1 LSQDFITRFFGSR
14 DADRQ
19 RLDSLMLDL
28 LNESIPA
35 LRRFLGVA
43 LPRIS
48 ADWWNACVVRNLT
61 EQQARVVEQKGVK
74 SLDGLDLA
82 ALLRVFDANHFE
94 ISNTTPIPRET
105 RNWLKELQQVRNRW
119 AHHTGGEERPD
130 DLFRDLDTLDRFL
143 GVIGGEASLIA
154 TVQGRKSTV
163 WSGVAKPPSSTPTP
177 PTPAL
182 AATEFQQ
189 TQMVRLKSSPTKS
202 GPVLRVLPSKP
213 QNRYEVFLDG
223 RAQLFYADQ
232 LEPIEPTEDVTLVPL
247 TEFRARLTA
256 QFLQHPGITT
266 LYSLHAA
273 RVDYVPYQFRPV
285 IKFIRSDRPRLL
297 IADEV
302 GVGKTIEAGLILRE
316 LQARKDVKSVLVL
329 CPKALVTDRKW
340 ERDLRRFDERFTQLD
355 SKTLRYCIDETH
367 LEGEWPQNH
376 AKTILS
382 FSSFNDE
389 TLFGNAKKLGL
400 LKLDPPPRFD
410 LVIVDEAHHLRN
422 AETFVHKVVRYF
434 IDNADAVLFLT
445 ATPIQLASDDLFVL
459 LNLLRPDVI
468 IDRETFR
475 LMTEP
480 NPAINRAVHA
490 ARAAQSDWQTEAATA
505 LREASNTSLGKL
517 VLEPSPDFKAVLADI
532 EGQTL
537 DLAQRVSMIN
547 RIEELH
553 TLARFINRTRRR
565 DIGEFTSRK
574 PETVEV
580 DFTPPQRQLHN
591 ALMDAQRSLL
601 QQVHGNTN
609 LNFMMTTIR
618 RQAASCLHALAPS
631 LRDMLLGRLDTIE
644 GEDNDAEASDISR
657 PDATKLRPMIE
668 AVLAQAEQ
676 LPVDDAK
683 LDALIKIV
691 RDKEK
696 LPNNKILLF
705 ATFRHTLNYLH
716 EHLKVHRVRCGMM
729 LGATPDEER
738 VELRRRFSLPREDD
752 HAIDVLL
759 SSEVGCEG
767 LDYQFCDCLVNYDLH
782 WNPMRIEQRIGRID
796 RYGQKSETVAIYN
809 LITPGTVDADIYERC
824 LVRIGVF
831 RRALG
836 GSEEILGEITREI
849 HSVAENLSLTPEQ
862 RQIRLQ
868 QLADNQIRQ
877 IQEEEAV
884 EEKQRELFG
893 IRPPSTEEEAADQ
906 ASSNFWVNPA
916 AMLNLVEEYLRQ
928 RCGVGEYILGEKPL
942 KTLRVS
948 EQGRRL
954 LLEDFQNSQS
964 KGSVMGREWS
974 EWLKGSNQH
983 LSITVDPTT
992 AKENPKAVLI
1002 TPVHP
1007 LAQQAGRALVSKDG
1021 FVTCLKV
1028 KSNELPPGTYPFAI
1042 HQWTR
1047 KGIREDVLLQPV
1059 SREPKLVELFSRLI
1073 ADAVSCDA
1081 EAAIPPS
1088 ADFDALEADHYTLFD
1103 RARTQHQERERELV
1117 AFQKASLET
1126 SHRARAANLGEMITN
1141 AGNEKIRLMRTREL
1155 QNAETDFRRRIDQ
1168 LDLAASQADILS
1180 QQIARGVITILQ

>member
-1 LSQDFITRFFGSR
+1 
-14 DADRQ
+14 
-19 RLDSLMLDL
+19 MLAL
-28 LNESIPA
+28 LNESTPTV
-35 LRRFLGVA
+35 RRFFAEA

-48 ADWWNACVVRNLT
+48 ADWWNTCVVRNLT
-61 EQQARVVEQKGVK
+61 EQQARVVRQKGVN

-82 ALLRVFDANHFE
+82 ALLRVFAANYFE
-94 ISNTTPIPRET
+94 ISNAADLPRET
-105 RNWLKELQQVRNRW
+105 RSWLKELQQVRNRW

-130 DLFRDLDTLDRFL
+130 DLFRDLDTLERFL
-143 GVIGGEASLIA
+143 GAIGGDAALIA
-154 TVQGRKSTV
+154 TIRGRKATV
-163 WSGVAKPPSSTPTP
+163 LGGAAQPQSAAPTP
-177 PTPAL
+177 PAPAS

-189 TQMVRLKSSPTKS
+189 TQIVRLKSSPAKS
-202 GPVLRVLPSKP
+202 GPVLRVLPGTP

-223 RAQLFYADQ
+223 RAQTFYADQ
-232 LEPIEPTEDVTLVPL
+232 LEPTEQAEDMATVPL
-247 TEFRARLTA
+247 SEFRARLTA
-256 QFLQHPGITT
+256 QFLQHPGIAT

-355 SKTLRYCIDETH
+355 SKTLRYCINETH
-367 LEGEWPQNH
+367 LDGEWPQNH

-382 FSSFNDE
+382 FSAFSDE
-389 TLFGNAKKLGL
+389 TLFGNARKLGL

-422 AETFVHKVVRYF
+422 AETYVHKAVRYF
-434 IDNADAVLFLT
+434 TANADAVLFLT
-445 ATPIQLASDDLFVL
+445 ATPIQLGSDDLFVL

-475 LMTEP
+475 RMAEP
-480 NPAINRAVHA
+480 NPSINRAVHA
-490 ARAAQSDWQTEAATA
+490 ARVAQNNWQAEAATA
-505 LREASNTSLGKL
+505 LREASGTSWGEL
-517 VLEPSPDFKAVLADI
+517 VLEPSPEFTAVLADI

-537 DLAQRVSMIN
+537 DLARRVSMIN
-547 RIEELH
+547 RIEALH
-553 TLARFINRTRRR
+553 TFARFINRTRRR

-580 DFTPPQRQLHN
+580 DFTPVQRQLHD

-601 QQVHGNTN
+601 QQVHGDAN

-618 RQAASCLHALAPS
+618 RQAASCLHALAPL
-631 LRDMLLGRLDTIE
+631 LRDVLLGKLELIE
-644 GEDNDAEASDISR
+644 GEVDEDDAPDIPRSDS
-657 PDATKLRPMIE
+657 TELRTMIE
-668 AVLAQAEQ
+668 AVLAKAER

-683 LDALIKIV
+683 LDALLKIV
-691 RDKEK
+691 REKEQ
-696 LPNNKILLF
+696 LTNNKVLLF

-716 EHLKVHRVRCGMM
+716 EHLKKHRIRCGMM

-738 VELRRRFSLPREDD
+738 VELRRRFSLPREDND
-752 HAIDVLL
+752 AIDVLL
-759 SSEVGCEG
+759 SSEIGCEG
-767 LDYQFCDCLVNYDLH
+767 LDYQFCDCLVNYDIQ

-796 RYGQKSETVAIYN
+796 RYGQQSETVAIYS
-809 LITPGTVDADIYERC
+809 LITPGTVDADIYNRC

-862 RQIRLQ
+862 RQTRLQ

-893 IRPPSTEEEAADQ
+893 IRPLSVEQEAADQ
-906 ASSNFWVNPA
+906 ASANFWVNPA
-916 AMLNLVEEYLRQ
+916 AMLNLVVEYLGK
-928 RCGVGEYILGEKPL
+928 RCGTGEYVLGEKPL
-942 KTLRVS
+942 KTLRVN

-954 LLEDFQNSQS
+954 LLEDFMHSQS
-964 KGSVMGREWS
+964 KGSVVGREWS

-983 LSITVDPTT
+983 LAITVDPTA

-1007 LAQQAGRALVSKDG
+1007 LAQQAARALVSKDG

-1028 KSNELPPGTYPFAI
+1028 NSTELPPGTYPFAI

-1047 KGIREDVLLQPV
+1047 KGVREDVLLQPV
-1059 SREPKLVELFSRLI
+1059 SREPKLVELFPRLI
-1073 ADAVSCDA
+1073 AEAVSCTA
-1081 EAAIPPS
+1081 EIALPPAS
-1088 ADFDALEADHYTLFD
+1088 DFEALEGDHYTLFA
-1103 RARTQHQERERELV
+1103 RARAQHQDRERELV

-1126 SHRARAANLGEMITN
+1126 SHRARAANLGEMIAN
-1141 AGNEKIRLMRTREL
+1141 AGNEKIRLMRTVEL
-1155 QNAETDFRRRIDQ
+1155 QNAEADFRRRMDQ

-1180 QQIARGVITILQ
+1180 QQIARGVVLICKHE